1 MIKEKI
7 MAFCKY
13 STEFIASSKT
23 EIDNIFINDY
33 LPFAQPQF
41 VVVYIYGL
49 YICGSSSFD
58 NSIENFAK
66 TLNMSEEDVI
76 GAFEYWEEQGLV
88 QVLRTNP
95 IQITYIPLKNVLTA
109 NKLYKPEK
117 YELFNQQANDIFMG
131 KRSISKHEYQEYY
144 DFLERYRM
152 EQEALLMIM
161 KYCVE
166 TKKSAVG
173 YNYILTVAK
182 NWASEGITTA
192 LQVEERLQAFE
203 NKSPELSEI
212 FNLMGIKRAPYV
224 EERALLNKWLND
236 YGFNLDVILHVAKS
250 FKKKSHF
257 SFEKLDNALTKYYE
271 MRLLS
276 IMEIDSF
283 EKEKKD
289 LYSLAIE
296 INKTIG
302 VYYENL
308 EGVVE
313 NYILKWI
320 NMGFEKNLLLEI
332 ANYCFKNSIRTLE
345 GMDTA
350 VNKFYKLG
358 ILSLDAFNQ
367 YMGDIIADDNKIKEI
382 LLNLGINRSVTS
394 YDRNNYKIW
403 TNDWKIGQELIDYA
417 VSLAKG
423 KDSPLKYLSRI
434 LADWRDKGIKNVDEA
449 KNTTPLSVAENS
461 QKPKSNFSGRS
472 YSKDELNALFQSID
486 EIDV

>member
-41 VVVYIYGL
+41 VVVYVYGL

-434 LADWRDKGIKNVDEA
+434 LADWRDKGIKNIDEA
-449 KNTTPLSVAENS
+449 KSTTPLSVAENS

>member
-1 MIKEKI
+1 

>member
-41 VVVYIYGL
+41 IVVYIYGL

-434 LADWRDKGIKNVDEA
+434 LADWRDKGIKNIDEA
-449 KNTTPLSVAENS
+449 KSTTPLSVAENS

-472 YSKDELNALFQSID
+472 YSRDELNALFQSID

>member
-182 NWASEGITTA
+182 NWASEGITTT

-403 TNDWKIGQELIDYA
+403 TNDWKIRQELIDYA

-449 KNTTPLSVAENS
+449 KSTTPLSNIENS

>member
-1 MIKEKI
+1 

-434 LADWRDKGIKNVDEA
+434 LADWRDKGIKNIDEA
-449 KNTTPLSVAENS
+449 KSTTPLSVAENS

-472 YSKDELNALFQSID
+472 YSRDELNALFQSID

>member
-403 TNDWKIGQELIDYA
+403 TNDWKIRQELIDYA

-449 KNTTPLSVAENS
+449 KSTTPLSVAENS

>member
-41 VVVYIYGL
+41 VVVYVYGL

-212 FNLMGIKRAPYV
+212 FNRMGIKRAPYV

-434 LADWRDKGIKNVDEA
+434 LADWRDKGIKNIDEA
-449 KNTTPLSVAENS
+449 KSTTPLSVAENS

>member
-1 MIKEKI
+1 

-41 VVVYIYGL
+41 VVVYVYGL

-434 LADWRDKGIKNVDEA
+434 LADWRDKGIKNIDEA
-449 KNTTPLSVAENS
+449 KSTTPLSVAENS

>member
-1 MIKEKI
+1 

-449 KNTTPLSVAENS
+449 KSTTPLSVAENS